1 MDFNHYDQYFS
12 LDDLLRDIQRLHVKN
27 NSIVDQFKQYLNK
40 PSDLFNFSI
49 NNGISDLATYLYI
62 FHNISYD
69 AISMQSNIGIIGEE
83 KHHGCNDIERV
94 SSGTGGFNGQMNV
107 QFWSSLEKGKAD
119 IAKRFYQL
127 RRYSKMENKGGKCMY
142 IFDTKYTDNVFV

>member
-1 MDFNHYDQYFS
+1 MMDFNHYDQYFS

-62 FHNISYD
+62 FHNISYLKYL
-69 AISMQSNIGIIGEE
+69 N
-83 KHHGCNDIERV
+83 CLDI
-94 SSGTGGFNGQMNV
+94 
-107 QFWSSLEKGKAD
+107 
-119 IAKRFYQL
+119 
-127 RRYSKMENKGGKCMY
+127 
-142 IFDTKYTDNVFV
+142 